1 MDMASS
7 LQLILAFALAG
18 GVLVLILG
26 SVATETSH
34 VDNLFPLFAEGRSP
48 VACVLSILAIT
59 PWLFVGFDTI
69 PQTAEEFDFPPE
81 KSRRLMINSIVCG
94 ALLYALVLIA
104 VAIIIPY
111 TDLLGQNHSWTTGAV
126 ANMAFGRFGG
136 VILAIPVM
144 AGIFTGMNG
153 FFMATTRLLFS
164 MGRGK
169 FLHPW
174 FVKVHPKHGTPT
186 NAVLFTLGLTLIA
199 PWFGRSALNWIVD
212 MSAMG
217 TALAYLFTCMTAY
230 KYVANF
236 PDIPEAR
243 WGKPVA
249 IIGGLTSISC
259 FAMPGSPAAIGI
271 ESWFMLLVWVALGA
285 AFYFNRASELN
296 AIPHEQMQYLL
307 LGTKDRPLLF
317 EAAQSTSAG
326 MNK

>member
-1 MDMASS
+1 M
-7 LQLILAFALAG
+7 
-18 GVLVLILG
+18 
-26 SVATETSH
+26 
-34 VDNLFPLFAEGRSP
+34 
-48 VACVLSILAIT
+48 LSILAIT

-69 PQTAEEFDFPPE
+69 PRPLKNSTSRPK

-153 FFMATTRLLFS
+153 FSWRRRASCSAWAAANSCTLGSSRCT
-164 MGRGK
+164 
-169 FLHPW
+169 
-174 FVKVHPKHGTPT
+174 PKHRTPT

-236 PDIPEAR
+236 PDIPEAPLGQACGDHR
-243 WGKPVA
+243 WPDLHLLLRHA
-249 IIGGLTSISC
+249 RPARFS
-259 FAMPGSPAAIGI
+259 AAIGI

-285 AFYFNRASELN
+285 AFYFNRAS
-296 AIPHEQMQYLL
+296 
-307 LGTKDRPLLF
+307 
-317 EAAQSTSAG
+317 S
-326 MNK
+326 